1 MELLSVHLQCHLC
14 CGSDSYGPCAYIWVQ
29 RWRWWKR
36 NLQSCCWE
44 KICQV
49 VRRVS
54 AQQWPFQMPSLTS
67 LVHIHCCFR
76 NKYFLICAPVC
87 LRTFLLL
94 FVQKLLFLCSRVS
107 VLFAVD
113 AASVFGALWRL
124 EPFAA
129 ERRAMWRREME
140 WLLSVSDFIVEL
152 VPTCQRFPDG
162 STLEVS
168 MTHRWFLFLL

>member
-1 MELLSVHLQCHLC
+1 M
-14 CGSDSYGPCAYIWVQ
+14 
-29 RWRWWKR
+29 
-36 NLQSCCWE
+36 
-44 KICQV
+44 
-49 VRRVS
+49 
-54 AQQWPFQMPSLTS
+54 
-67 LVHIHCCFR
+67 
-76 NKYFLICAPVC
+76 C

-94 FVQKLLFLCSRVS
+94 FVQKILFLCSRVS
-107 VLFAVD
+107 VLIAVD

-152 VPTCQRFPDG
+152 VPTWQRFPDG

>member
-1 MELLSVHLQCHLC
+1 MELLSVHSQCHLC

-49 VRRVS
+49 VWRVS

-76 NKYFLICAPVC
+76 NMYFLICAPVC
-87 LRTFLLL
+87 LCTFLLL
-94 FVQKLLFLCSRVS
+94 FVQKILFLCSCVS
-107 VLFAVD
+107 VLFICGGC
-113 AASVFGALWRL
+113 SFCLWVTL
-124 EPFAA
+124 EIRAICC
-129 ERRAMWRREME
+129 RAMCNVAQRNGMAPLCQ
-140 WLLSVSDFIVEL
+140 WLHCGAGPYMAKIS
-152 VPTCQRFPDG
+152 
-162 STLEVS
+162 
-168 MTHRWFLFLL
+168 RW